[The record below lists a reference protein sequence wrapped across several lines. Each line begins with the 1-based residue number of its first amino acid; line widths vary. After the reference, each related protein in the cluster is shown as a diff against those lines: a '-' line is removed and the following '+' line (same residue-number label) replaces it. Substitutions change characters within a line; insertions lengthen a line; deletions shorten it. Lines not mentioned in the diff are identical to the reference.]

1 MTDDQIRA
9 RYAEISER
17 ENNIINMVNNWNK
30 NGQDQR
36 KYPRITEFCGDENSS
51 RSPLAWPEITIV

>member
-1 MTDDQIRA
+1 MTNNQIRA
-9 RYAEISER
+9 RYAEIFER

-36 KYPRITEFCGDENSS
+36 KYPRITEFGSDENSS

>member
-9 RYAEISER
+9 RYAAISDR

-30 NGQDQR
+30 NGQYQG
-36 KYPRITEFCGDENSS
+36 KYPRIAEFGSDENIP